1 MAKKYSKHKKNKSST
16 GKTSSECNDK
26 EKLKLKLLATQQL
39 VVVLNIYGQ
48 ALLYEATLLG
58 VEIVKTHFTDNELQI
73 KADTLVQQAV
83 KIFFITGLIS
93 FELATINYDK
103 ANEDIRNGAE
113 YSIQPN
119 VDLLTANTL
128 NVIAGIYYI
137 KAANGLYD
145 RDNLQPIFGF
155 R

>member
-1 MAKKYSKHKKNKSST
+1 MAKKYSKHKKNKDST
-16 GKTSSECNDK
+16 GKTSSEFNDK
-26 EKLKLKLLATQQL
+26 EKFKLQILATQQL

-48 ALLYEATLLG
+48 VLLYEATLLG
-58 VEIVKTHFTDNELQI
+58 NELVKTHFTNNELQI

-83 KIFFITGLIS
+83 KIFFIAGLIS
-93 FELATINYDK
+93 FELAMINYDK
-103 ANEDIRNGAE
+103 ANEDIRSGAN

-119 VDLLTANTL
+119 IDLLTANTL
-128 NVIAGIYYI
+128 NVTAGIYYI